1 MEHKLNDK
9 LNPKDFE
16 DRIYKDWEEK
26 GYFKPSEDK
35 TKEAYCIMM
44 PPPNVTGKLHMGHA
58 LDASIQ
64 DALIRY
70 KRMRGIQ

>member
-26 GYFKPSEDK
+26 GKIIVNEQTF
-35 TKEAYCIMM
+35 
-44 PPPNVTGKLHMGHA
+44 
-58 LDASIQ
+58 
-64 DALIRY
+64 
-70 KRMRGIQ
+70 